1 MTMAGTTVAGTAV
14 RLFWPG
20 RTLGP
25 CDSFYADDGGGGM
38 VAVVF
43 CDDDDDVVMVGYFC
57 HGGGE
62 GDGEEERDN
71 ELVGCVESEIV
82 GLWME
87 NYCICTK
94 FSGW

>member
-43 CDDDDDVVMVGYFC
+43 CDDDDDVVMV
-57 HGGGE
+57 
-62 GDGEEERDN
+62 D
-71 ELVGCVESEIV
+71 
-82 GLWME
+82 
-87 NYCICTK
+87 YCISVMVVAKEMVRRSVTMSWSVVLSPR
-94 FSGW
+94 F